1 MQIIYLH
8 PHFTS
13 PGGAGRMVLETG
25 TRLARRGH
33 DVHCICIRADRRLIG
48 EAGNEIKFHEIGG
61 PLSSS
66 IWFWIRFQSR
76 CNRVA
81 ETLRTIQATASSTV
95 LFPQIFPA
103 NWWGAYVVRRKS
115 NLKCIWYCQE
125 PSAFIH
131 STDWKRSLPPPKNW
145 IAHVLSPLLGAIDR
159 KLCRRFN
166 RVLVNSEFSKQY
178 VQQVYGFG
186 EEECR
191 VVFLGVDHQR
201 FRIALSESR
210 MKRVTT
216 IAKLTRFKNVDT
228 IIKAIAELVGRG
240 MSDVRLQ
247 IVGTGDAEPFLK
259 QMVQKYALSDNVEF
273 LGRLNDDQIV
283 TLLQQSKVFCLASV
297 DEPFGLVVVEALAC
311 GTPVVA
317 INSGG
322 PKEILEHRRCGQL
335 VQPRNQ
341 FEVADALQH
350 FLLANEVTFGE
361 ATQSAVE
368 RAADFQWDKTVDQL
382 EQEFSNIA
390 MLSAGTT
397 NDENT

>member
-1 MQIIYLH
+1 
-8 PHFTS
+8 
-13 PGGAGRMVLETG
+13 MV
-25 TRLARRGH
+25 
-33 DVHCICIRADRRLIG
+33 DRR
-48 EAGNEIKFHEIGG
+48 F
-61 PLSSS
+61 
-66 IWFWIRFQSR
+66 
-76 CNRVA
+76 
-81 ETLRTIQATASSTV
+81 
-95 LFPQIFPA
+95 
-103 NWWGAYVVRRKS
+103 
-115 NLKCIWYCQE
+115 
-125 PSAFIH
+125 
-131 STDWKRSLPPPKNW
+131 
-145 IAHVLSPLLGAIDR
+145 
-159 KLCRRFN
+159 CRRF
-166 RVLVNSEFSKQY
+166 RHVLVNSKFSKRYTQRI
-178 VQQVYGFG
+178 YGYRDDQ
-186 EEECR
+186 CR
-191 VVFLGVDHQR
+191 VVYLGVDHDR
-201 FRIALSESR
+201 FRVRDGTQRRLKI
-210 MKRVTT
+210 VT

-259 QMVQKYALSDNVEF
+259 QMVQKYRLSDNVEF

-297 DEPFGLVVVEALAC
+297 DEPFGLVVVESLAC

-322 PKEILEHRRCGQL
+322 PKEILKDRHCGQL
-335 VQPRNQ
+335 VQPRNEI
-341 FEVADALQH
+341 EVADALQH

-390 MLSAGTT
+390 ILSAGTT

>member
-1 MQIIYLH
+1 
-8 PHFTS
+8 
-13 PGGAGRMVLETG
+13 
-25 TRLARRGH
+25 
-33 DVHCICIRADRRLIG
+33 
-48 EAGNEIKFHEIGG
+48 
-61 PLSSS
+61 
-66 IWFWIRFQSR
+66 
-76 CNRVA
+76 
-81 ETLRTIQATASSTV
+81 
-95 LFPQIFPA
+95 
-103 NWWGAYVVRRKS
+103 
-115 NLKCIWYCQE
+115 
-125 PSAFIH
+125 
-131 STDWKRSLPPPKNW
+131 
-145 IAHVLSPLLGAIDR
+145 
-159 KLCRRFN
+159 
-166 RVLVNSEFSKQY
+166 VNSEFSKQY

-210 MKRVTT
+210 LKRVTT

-240 MSDVRLQ
+240 LSDVRLQ

-259 QMVQKYALSDNVEF
+259 QMVQKYRLSDNVEF

-297 DEPFGLVVVEALAC
+297 DEPFGLVVVESLAC

-322 PKEILEHRRCGQL
+322 PKEILEDRHCGQL

-341 FEVADALQH
+341 VEVADALQH

-390 MLSAGTT
+390 ILSAGTT
-397 NDENT
+397 NDANT